1 MIKVLFH
8 YEAGPKLLVKLDALK
23 DQNIDITCCD
33 QSDDEKFE
41 AFLQETDVLWHVLR
55 PITPDHIAQA
65 PSLKLIQKIGVG
77 VNTID
82 LGGSKSARRSCL

>member
-41 AFLQETDVLWHVLR
+41 AFLQETDVLCMCSVRSLR
-55 PITPDHIAQA
+55 TTSPKHH
-65 PSLKLIQKIGVG
+65 
-77 VNTID
+77 
-82 LGGSKSARRSCL
+82 RSN